1 MNFKIKQTNAA
12 RLNDGTIVKVGD
24 WVQFKWDEQNG
35 GRITQIVI
43 NPGGEVLFLENTHK
57 FIGQAVGG
65 KTTTRIAAHECWVER

>member
-1 MNFKIKQTNAA
+1 MNFKIKQTDAA

-43 NPGGEVLFLENTHK
+43 NPGGEVLFLENTSK
-57 FIGQAVGG
+57 FRGQAMDG